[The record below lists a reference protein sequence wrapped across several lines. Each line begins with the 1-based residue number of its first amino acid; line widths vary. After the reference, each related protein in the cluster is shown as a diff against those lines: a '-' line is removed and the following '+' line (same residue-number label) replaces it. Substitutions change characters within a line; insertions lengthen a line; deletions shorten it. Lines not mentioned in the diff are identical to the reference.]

1 MSPDIK
7 ELSKTDLE
15 QWCVENGHK
24 PFRARQIMKW
34 VYQHGADTFAEM
46 SDISVS
52 LRETL
57 ALAFSIARLPCLRAS
72 AASDGT
78 KKYVFTLTD
87 TRSIESVSIPADAR
101 QDRHTR
107 QTLCV
112 SSQVGCGMGCQFC
125 ATAQMRPVRNL
136 TAGEILSQI
145 WEVQRVLPVDKKL
158 TNLVFMG
165 MGEPLANYE
174 QVVKAIEI
182 ITAEWGF
189 NFSPRK
195 VTVSTV
201 GLVPQM
207 RRLLEE
213 TQVNLTVSLT
223 ATTNQLRD
231 ILMPVNTRYPLEQLL
246 DACRSLPTSPR
257 KRLTFAYTMLNGVN
271 DSGADARRLT
281 KLLHGTRAKVN
292 LIPFNPFPGSPFVSS
307 RREQMQQ
314 FRQILLD
321 KGVYATIR
329 ESRGQDVDAACGQLA
344 ARNRQPDMLNF

>member
-1 MSPDIK
+1 MSYDIK
-7 ELSKTDLE
+7 ELSKTELE

-24 PFRARQIMKW
+24 PFRARQIAKW
-34 VYQHGADTFAEM
+34 VYQRRADSFAEM
-46 SDISVS
+46 SDIPTS
-52 LRETL
+52 LREIL
-57 ALAFSIARLPCLRAS
+57 ALTFSIGHLSCVRTS

-78 KKYVFTLTD
+78 QKYLFALTD
-87 TRSIESVSIPADAR
+87 TRSIESVCIPAAE
-101 QDRHTR
+101 R

-112 SSQVGCGMGCQFC
+112 SSQVGCAMGCQFC
-125 ATAQMRPVRNL
+125 ATAQVRPVRNL
-136 TAGEILSQI
+136 TAGEILGQI
-145 WEVQRVLPVDKKL
+145 REVQRGLPADKKL

-182 ITAEWGF
+182 ITAAWGL

-231 ILMPVNTRYPLEQLL
+231 TLMPVNTRYPLEQLL
-246 DACRSLPTSPR
+246 ETCRSVPPKPR
-257 KRLTFAYTMLNGVN
+257 NRLTFAYTMLGGVN

-307 RREQMQQ
+307 RREDMQQ
-314 FRQILLD
+314 FRHILLD

-329 ESRGQDVDAACGQLA
+329 ESRGQEVDAACGQLA
-344 ARNRQPDMLNF
+344 ARTQQSTARSS